1 VRSRSALSA
10 AAFLAF
16 LHASPVRAG
25 GNDPA
30 AAEALFRD
38 GRAAAQKGDWETACP
53 KLRESQRLDPAAGTL
68 LNLADCEEHR
78 GKVATAWQLY
88 RQVVE
93 SLPETDE
100 RVPLAKKRAA
110 DLEKRLPHLTVR
122 VAGSLPSGAKVVRND
137 IELSDASLGSA
148 LPVDPGTYKVVVTAP
163 GRQPS
168 SSDIEVPEGANAS
181 VDVRAGAPIGKD
193 VAPPAKGSNRT
204 AAWVVGGVGVAGF
217 GVGAVAGILT
227 LGKKGTVDDNC
238 NADKRCNPTGY
249 DAAQSGKTLGMVTT
263 AGLVVGA
270 IGVGVGAYLLLSG
283 DKSGTTT
290 AVAGFSA
297 DGPALALRRAW

>member
-1 VRSRSALSA
+1 
-10 AAFLAF
+10 
-16 LHASPVRAG
+16 
-25 GNDPA
+25 
-30 AAEALFRD
+30 
-38 GRAAAQKGDWETACP
+38 
-53 KLRESQRLDPAAGTL
+53 
-68 LNLADCEEHR
+68 
-78 GKVATAWQLY
+78 
-88 RQVVE
+88 
-93 SLPETDE
+93 
-100 RVPLAKKRAA
+100 
-110 DLEKRLPHLTVR
+110 
-122 VAGSLPSGAKVVRND
+122 
-137 IELSDASLGSA
+137 
-148 LPVDPGTYKVVVTAP
+148 VVTAP

>member
-1 VRSRSALSA
+1 VTATL
-10 AAFLAF
+10 LAVV
-16 LHASPVRAG
+16 HTSPARAG

-38 GRAAAQKGDWETACP
+38 GRAAAQKGDWDTACP

-93 SLPETDE
+93 SLPESDE
-100 RVPLAKKRAA
+100 RVPLAKKRAT
-110 DLEKRLPHLTVR
+110 DLERRLPHLTVR
-122 VAGSLPSGAKVVRND
+122 LAGPAPSGTKVVRND
-137 IELSDASLGSA
+137 VELSDASLGSA
-148 LPVDPGTYKVVVTAP
+148 LPVDPGSYKIVVTAP
-163 GRQPS
+163 GHQPAS
-168 SSDIEVPEGANAS
+168 TDVTVVEGANSS
-181 VDVRAGAPIGKD
+181 VDVRPGAIAGATE
-193 VAPPAKGSNRT
+193 VPAVRTSNRT
-204 AAWVVGGVGVAGF
+204 AAWVVGGIGVAGL

-249 DAAQSGKTLGMVTT
+249 DAAQSGKTLGMITT
-263 AGLVVGA
+263 GGLVVGVL
-270 IGVGVGAYLLLSG
+270 GVGVGAYLLLSG
-283 DKSGTTT
+283 DKTGAST
-290 AVAGFSA
+290 AITAGFA
-297 DGPALALRRAW
+297 DGPTLAFRRAW